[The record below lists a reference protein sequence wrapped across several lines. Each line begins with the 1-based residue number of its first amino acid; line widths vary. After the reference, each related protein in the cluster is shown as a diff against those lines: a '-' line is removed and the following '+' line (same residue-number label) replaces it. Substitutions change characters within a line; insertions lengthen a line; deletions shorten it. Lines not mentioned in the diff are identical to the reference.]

1 MHKNVCRK
9 TAVAAEIIWRA
20 NVWDTTTTTL
30 KRCIALYK
38 WYVIV
43 CSPHRFWHTGKKCC
57 QCHVN
62 SVVLLY
68 GATSYIPFLRMFR
81 IETKRRKTRRQQ
93 LQLNRAI
100 SRNGNESGDH
110 GSWPTICK
118 SIYLFLSALDS
129 THNENRLHAINK
141 SNKI

>member
-1 MHKNVCRK
+1 MHLALQMCNLNHRTVSQMN
-9 TAVAAEIIWRA
+9 AACIQMCVEKLQSQQKSFGEQMYE
-20 NVWDTTTTTL
+20 TTTTTL

-38 WYVIV
+38 WYVVV

-62 SVVLLY
+62 GVVLLY
-68 GATSYIPFLRMFR
+68 GATSYIPSLRMFR
-81 IETKRRKTRRQQ
+81 RETKRRKTRKQQ

-110 GSWPTICK
+110 GS
-118 SIYLFLSALDS
+118 
-129 THNENRLHAINK
+129 
-141 SNKI
+141 